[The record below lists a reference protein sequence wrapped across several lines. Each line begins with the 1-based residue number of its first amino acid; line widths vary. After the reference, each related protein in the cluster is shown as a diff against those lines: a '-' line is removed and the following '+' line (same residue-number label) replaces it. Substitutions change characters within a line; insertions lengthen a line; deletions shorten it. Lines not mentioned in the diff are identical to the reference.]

1 MRALRDALRWHPSDP
16 GHFALRLALRAGII
30 VPIALALGEWAGN
43 EQTALFAAFGAIA
56 MLLFVDFG
64 GPVPVRLIA
73 WITLA
78 IACSGLIALGTLVSH
93 HAILAAVVMA
103 IVGFAI
109 LFAGVLNGY
118 FAAAASAALLTYILP
133 AMVPADV
140 SDIPARL
147 GGWWIAVAV
156 SIPATLLIFPA
167 RPRDR
172 VRDAVAAGCRALAG
186 YIRSPTEDGRLVV
199 RAAVDELHDR
209 WSSTPFRPTGPT
221 GATGA
226 LATMIDELDWLKGL
240 ALMPA
245 STDSPVPPTAGESA
259 LRQSTADALLASAR
273 ADREP
278 RRRPARSRRARAGA
292 HARVRRVHRP
302 ARRPAAAR
310 RRRAAV
316 GRADACLGRA
326 RAVLPRARPGRPGA
340 AGRRRAAAGQP
351 APRWMGFLR
360 RQGVALAAS
369 ERLAAAHAGAGSVW
383 FRNSVRGAIGLAIAV
398 LIAGEA
404 SVQHA
409 FWVVLGSLSVL
420 RSSALNTGATIV
432 QALVGTVIGI
442 LVGGLL
448 LTGLGGSDTASWI
461 VLPFAAFLA
470 AYAPRAISFAA
481 GQAGFT
487 VAVFVIFDLL
497 APTGWEVG
505 LVRLEDVSLGFL
517 ISLVVGLLF
526 WPRGAGA
533 VLRRSLDD
541 GIAAGARY
549 AQSAFERLVT
559 GARGAAAELA
569 LAAVAAGGR
578 MDVALR
584 QRLAERASH
593 DLRLQSHSR
602 LVSIATRL
610 RGTSDAMQYLADR
623 IGDAPRPPQAASG
636 AGRRALADR
645 LVPGA
650 GRQRHLPGHARRPP
664 TARIPRFHAGL
675 IAGLR
680 EAHASGE
687 RDRVTAAADDGLG
700 RAAPRPAH
708 RPRVARG
715 RRGPRHRGLSGRR
728 PHRRETPGG

>member
-1 MRALRDALRWHPSDP
+1 MNLAVLRESLRWRPSDP
-16 GHFALRLALRAGII
+16 GHFALHTALRTGIV
-30 VPIALALGEWAGN
+30 VPLALALGQWIGN

-73 WITLA
+73 YGTLA
-78 IACSGLIALGTLVSH
+78 VICSGLIALGTAISH

-103 IVGFAI
+103 IVGFLI

-147 GGWWIAVAV
+147 AGWWIAAAVAV
-156 SIPATLLIFPA
+156 PATLLLLPA

-172 VRDAVAAGCRALAG
+172 VRDAVAASCRALAA
-186 YIRSPTEDGRLVV
+186 YVRAPTENGRLVV
-199 RAAVDELHDR
+199 TAALDELHQR
-209 WSSTPFRPTGPT
+209 WAATPFRPTGPT

-245 STDSPVPPTAGESA
+245 STDAPLPPTAGEVA
-259 LRQSTADALLASAR
+259 LRRTTADVLLAC
-273 ADREP
+273 ADLLE
-278 RRRPARSRRARAGA
+278 S
-292 HARVRRVHRP
+292 
-302 ARRPAAAR
+302 
-310 RRRAAV
+310 
-316 GRADACLGRA
+316 
-326 RAVLPRARPGRPGA
+326 
-340 AGRRRAAAGQP
+340 RAAAMPDRTALERDRNRVFDEFLAQLEDPKVLHDDRLLWAALTRAWDVRVLSYIALDIGDK
-351 APRWMGFLR
+351 AVMAGGLGARGDGPRWLRFLR
-360 RQGVALAAS
+360 RQSIALAAS
-369 ERLAAAHAGAGSVW
+369 ERLAAAHAGAASVW
-383 FRNSVRGAIGLAIAV
+383 FRNSVRGATGLAIAV

-409 FWVVLGSLSVL
+409 FWVVLGALSVL

-432 QALVGTVIGI
+432 QALVGTVIGVV
-442 LVGGLL
+442 LGGLL
-448 LTGLGGSDTASWI
+448 LIGVGGDETASWV
-461 VLPFAAFLA
+461 VLPFAAFVA

-505 LVRLEDVSLGFL
+505 LIRFEDVTLGFVISLG
-517 ISLVVGLLF
+517 VGLLF

-533 VLRRSLDD
+533 VLRRAMDD
-541 GIAAGARY
+541 GIAASARY

-559 GARGAAAELA
+559 GAVGAAPELA
-569 LAAVAAGGR
+569 RAALAAGGR

-584 QRLAERASH
+584 QRLAERPSH
-593 DLRLQSHSR
+593 DLKLQTHARMIS
-602 LVSIATRL
+602 VATRL

-623 IGDAPRPPQAASG
+623 IGDTPRPPQGQLLLDDA
-636 AGRRALADR
+636 RALAGWYVALGDSIQSHTTPPPPHRPEAGFHDGLITGMREAQATGDRDR
-645 LVPGA
+645 L
-650 GRQRHLPGHARRPP
+650 
-664 TARIPRFHAGL
+664 
-675 IAGLR
+675 
-680 EAHASGE
+680 
-687 RDRVTAAADDGLG
+687 TAAAVLAWAGLHLDQLAG
-700 RAAPRPAH
+700 LEARASEAAQD
-708 RPRVARG
+708 
-715 RRGPRHRGLSGRR
+715 LS
-728 PHRRETPGG
+728 